1 MLNPRCSRH
10 STDHPANV
18 GSCQN
23 GMRKR
28 EVAMLT
34 LAMLRR
40 LLLAPVA
47 LSLVRVFAVES
58 SAMANT
64 HTVAHSKAATST
76 ANGWIYG

>member
-18 GSCQN
+18 GSCHN
-23 GMRKR
+23 GMPKR

-34 LAMLRR
+34 PAMLRR
-40 LLLAPVA
+40 LLLALIA

-58 SAMANT
+58 PAMT
-64 HTVAHSKAATST
+64 HTHVVAHSKAAAFT
-76 ANGWIYG
+76 ANARIYG

>member
-1 MLNPRCSRH
+1 MFNPRCLRR

-23 GMRKR
+23 GMPKR

-34 LAMLRR
+34 PAMLRR
-40 LLLAPVA
+40 LFLALIA
-47 LSLVRVFAVES
+47 LCLVRVFAVES
-58 SAMANT
+58 PAVTNT
-64 HTVAHSKAATST
+64 HPVARSKAAAFI

>member
-1 MLNPRCSRH
+1 
-10 STDHPANV
+10 
-18 GSCQN
+18 
-23 GMRKR
+23 
-28 EVAMLT
+28 MLT

-64 HTVAHSKAATST
+64 HTVAHSKAAASIT
-76 ANGWIYG
+76 NGWIYG